1 MKITRDKVEVWKEA
15 PQRSRSVEAVIMG
28 LTSVILNTVNMQET
42 APDPLGRVTT
52 RILIVVPL
60 PGAKVYPKELL
71 P

>member
-15 PQRSRSVEAVIMG
+15 PQRSRSVAVIMG

-60 PGAKVYPKELL
+60 PEAKVYPKVLL

>member
-15 PQRSRSVEAVIMG
+15 PQRSRSVAVIMG
-28 LTSVILNTVNMQET
+28 LTSVIPNTVNMQET

-60 PGAKVYPKELL
+60 PEAKVYPKELL
-71 P
+71 L